1 VCVCVC
7 VLVATRVRVQHSCV
21 QRSVC
26 RVGTLDIVVTNLLA
40 HVAHFLLHFSA
51 LLLEKRNDLERIFLR
66 LSKGVAVMSGEAMCA
81 VVLVVSVRACD
92 L

>member
-1 VCVCVC
+1 MC
-7 VLVATRVRVQHSCV
+7 VLVTTRARVQHSCV
-21 QRSVC
+21 QRCIC
-26 RVGTLDIVVTNLLA
+26 RVGTSDIVVDVTNLLA

-66 LSKGVAVMSGEAMCA
+66 LFKDVAVMSGEAVSE